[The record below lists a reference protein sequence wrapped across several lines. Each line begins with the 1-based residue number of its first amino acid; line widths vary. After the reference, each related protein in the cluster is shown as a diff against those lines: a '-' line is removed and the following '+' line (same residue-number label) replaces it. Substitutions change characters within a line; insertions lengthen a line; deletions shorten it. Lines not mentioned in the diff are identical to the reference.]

1 LNVVLPFAREEFVA
15 LFAKYNDAV
24 WPVQVLAYLL
34 GLAMVAMVLRPS
46 RAGDRAVAAGLAAMW
61 LWTGVAYQW
70 LQFSTINPAA
80 YGFAM
85 LFVLQGVLFSV
96 AAARG
101 TLSFGTPAR
110 QMAWAGLA
118 FVVYAMLLYP
128 LVGLLSG
135 HRYPALPM
143 FGIAPCPVVIFTFGM
158 LMMASAPVSR
168 WLLVVPLVWSLVGG
182 SAAALLGVPQ
192 DWFLL
197 FSGLAVPMMV
207 VSERRCGH
215 RPAPLAPRNP

>member
-1 LNVVLPFAREEFVA
+1 MLPFTREEFVV
-15 LFAKYNDAV
+15 LFEKYNDAV

-34 GLAMVAMVLRPS
+34 GLAILAMVLRPS
-46 RAGDRAVAAGLAAMW
+46 RAGDRFVAAGLAAMW
-61 LWTGVAYQW
+61 LWTGIAYQW

-80 YGFAM
+80 YGFAT

-101 TLSFGTPAR
+101 TLRFAASAKPI
-110 QMAWAGLA
+110 AWVGMA
-118 FVVYAMLLYP
+118 FVAYAMLLYP
-128 LVGLLSG
+128 LIGLLAG
-135 HRYPALPM
+135 HHYPALPM
-143 FGIAPCPVVIFTFGM
+143 FGIAPCPVVIFTFGL
-158 LMMASAPVSR
+158 LMMATAHVSR
-168 WLLVVPLVWSLVGG
+168 WRLGVPLAWSLVGG

-207 VSERRCGH
+207 MCERRAGRC
-215 RPAPLAPRNP
+215 PVTLAPRSTS